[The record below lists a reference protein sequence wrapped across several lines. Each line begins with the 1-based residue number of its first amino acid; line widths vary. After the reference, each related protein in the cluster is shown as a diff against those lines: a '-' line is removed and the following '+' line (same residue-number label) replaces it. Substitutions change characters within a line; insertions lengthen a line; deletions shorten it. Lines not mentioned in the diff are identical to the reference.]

1 MIASI
6 RSLFGAGAALLL
18 AIPLAANAAD
28 NGPPPG
34 GKPPAPPPEAIA
46 ACKGKTEGATA
57 SFTGRNGETLT
68 GTYKGLLG
76 DATVTG
82 TIKGSDV
89 KFSIKGKLQEEEV
102 IVTYTG
108 KVEGKDSMKGTVKF
122 GDVGEGTWTAKK

>member
-18 AIPLAANAAD
+18 AIPLAASAAD

-68 GTYKGLLG
+68 GTCQKLG
-76 DATVTG
+76 DVLALRPAG
-82 TIKGSDV
+82 GPP
-89 KFSIKGKLQEEEV
+89 G
-102 IVTYTG
+102 G
-108 KVEGKDSMKGTVKF
+108 GPPP
-122 GDVGEGTWTAKK
+122 AKP